1 MKKSIVTVLFLTFCL
16 VGYCTNY
23 YVSSSGNDANAG
35 TSTSTSWRTIAR
47 VNFQSYSF
55 GDSILFKRGDT
66 WNEVLRP
73 NKDGAVYSAYGSGEK
88 PKITAFQAYSNWD
101 LVSSGI
107 YQSGDISVGNNVNIL
122 TINGVSQILGRT
134 PNNGSYYAYQSATS
148 TNLISTSL
156 TGTPDYKDA
165 EVVYRAKHYQSYKA
179 KIVVQSGNEITY
191 IKTANIDPSSNGL
204 SLSSGDSAFGFFL
217 QKHASTLDQVGEW
230 FLDTTTGKMQVYFG
244 ALNPASYTVK
254 VPVYDTL
261 VNLAL
266 TVQNI
271 TLENLQIE
279 GANYFGVFAK
289 SGANIVIK
297 NCDFLTNTIAVMM
310 QNCDGSTFSGNTVT
324 NSLCNGFSIIGRQSG
339 NYSVINNSITNTGQ
353 SLGQGVFNYDY
364 QLKGIALIA
373 DSDRVSNTNLI
384 QYNNVINTGFT
395 GIEWQGSNVTVKN
408 NYVDTFCNVND
419 DGGGIYTFTS
429 NTVSPPSKRY
439 TNRVIDSNVV
449 ANNIGTSAGYLLS
462 EPDAGTGIYFDD
474 QTENA
479 TCTGNTIFNCAG
491 NGIQANN
498 PVNLT
503 LRNNTVYNAKYVVS
517 VIKKPYSSISNLQ
530 IRANQLYPTTSVQYN
545 FSYVDQNL
553 SAPTS
558 QTLTQSL
565 TDFAYIDSS
574 YISQP
579 RTTGYYYYYSPN
591 GSTYYFPTPL
601 TVGQWQSYGHD
612 STYTVFT
619 PNRFIYNE
627 TNSNKTVSLNGNA
640 VDAFGNLYYTSVVL
654 APYTSKALYVTAVPQ
669 QNSGKLRVNRRL
681 VKQTL

>member
-1 MKKSIVTVLFLTFCL
+1 M
-16 VGYCTNY
+16 
-23 YVSSSGNDANAG
+23 
-35 TSTSTSWRTIAR
+35 
-47 VNFQSYSF
+47 
-55 GDSILFKRGDT
+55 FKRGDT

-591 GSTYYFPTPL
+591 GSTYFFPTPL